1 MESSSQSSADVA
13 MMPAKPP
20 KLTGKGPAPT
30 PSNGV
35 LFKENSEKKSG
46 SFHWH
51 RVLRT
56 PSKSPFE
63 GPSEEA
69 IVPSRCFRP
78 HCWPDPQAA

>member
-35 LFKENSEKKSG
+35 LFKENTEKKSG
-46 SFHWH
+46 SFHWYTTESPLDSF
-51 RVLRT
+51 RFPT
-56 PSKSPFE
+56 PSE
-63 GPSEEA
+63 
-69 IVPSRCFRP
+69 VPI
-78 HCWPDPQAA
+78 